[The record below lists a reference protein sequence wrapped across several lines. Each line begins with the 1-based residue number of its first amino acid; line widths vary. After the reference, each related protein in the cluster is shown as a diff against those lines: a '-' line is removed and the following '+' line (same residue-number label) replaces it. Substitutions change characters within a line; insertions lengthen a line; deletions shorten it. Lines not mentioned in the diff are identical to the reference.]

1 MLEEKGILANI
12 VRAGGTSVGAIN
24 AALVALGYTNTEQRE
39 ILWNLNFID
48 FLDSSWGI
56 FRNINRVINHYGWY
70 KGNFFQEWMGA
81 LIAHKMNNPRATFKD
96 LKEKGKPDLF
106 VYGTNLCTRYG
117 EVFSAERTP
126 EMSIAE
132 AVRISM
138 SIPMFF
144 AAVRNERKD
153 LYVDGGCLNN
163 YPVKLFDRQKYIQ
176 PERIDTMALHRDYY
190 DKQNESF
197 LKQHPGSS
205 PYIFNKETLGFRLD
219 SKEEI
224 AAFRYNEPQTQIIN
238 RFFEYVMALI
248 KTMLESQNNSHLHS
262 DDWQRTIYIDT
273 LGVSTIDFGLTD
285 EKKKELENSGR
296 QGTLKY
302 FDWFDNS
309 PDKIINRP

>member
-1 MLEEKGILANI
+1 MNDRGFSQ
-12 VRAGGTSVGAIN
+12 AGGTSVGAIN

-39 ILWNLNFID
+39 ILWNLNFKD
-48 FLDSSWGI
+48 FLDNSWGI

-70 KGNFFQEWMGA
+70 KGNYFKEWMGA
-81 LIAHKMNNPRATFKD
+81 LIAQKMNNPKATFKE

-144 AAVRNERKD
+144 AAVRNKRKD

-176 PERIDTMALHRDYY
+176 PERIDTMALRRDYY

>member
-1 MLEEKGILANI
+1 MNDRGFSQ
-12 VRAGGTSVGAIN
+12 AGGTSVGAIN

-39 ILWNLNFID
+39 ILWNLNFKD
-48 FLDSSWGI
+48 FLDNSWGI

-70 KGNFFQEWMGA
+70 KGNYFKEWMGA
-81 LIAHKMNNPRATFKD
+81 LIAQKMNNPKATFKE

-144 AAVRNERKD
+144 AAVRNKRKD

-176 PERIDTMALHRDYY
+176 PERIDTMALRRDYY

-296 QGTLKY
+296 QGALKY

>member
-1 MLEEKGILANI
+1 MNDRGFSQ
-12 VRAGGTSVGAIN
+12 AGGTSVGAIN

-39 ILWNLNFID
+39 ILWNLNFKD

-56 FRNINRVINHYGWY
+56 FRNINRVINHYWWY

-96 LKEKGKPDLF
+96 LKGKGKPDLF
-106 VYGTNLCTRYG
+106 VYGTNLCTHYG

-144 AAVRNERKD
+144 AAIRNERKD

-176 PERIDTMALHRDYY
+176 PERIDTMALRRDYY

-296 QGTLKY
+296 QGALKY